1 MNTLWVVIA
10 VTCFLSTARTSS
22 CFTHGARFR
31 PPRLPGSCSSPPR
44 ATAPLESR
52 ARATAPAAAAG
63 VGGEEEGD
71 VLLAFKPSEVEVT
84 CKPGE
89 VALDVASRCSG
100 MPEDSKAPFCR
111 DGGCYNCEVE
121 VVEAAELGIVDNLV
135 RACQFKIP
143 AEAKQ
148 LTLVQMTSEAA
159 FEDML

>member
-1 MNTLWVVIA
+1 MGKQECITLSCVSQGLMVHGYPFIVEHKWGP
-10 VTCFLSTARTSS
+10 FTSDQDS
-22 CFTHGARFR
+22 D
-31 PPRLPGSCSSPPR
+31 RLPMPAIVQGSGVRVTICPFLR
-44 ATAPLESR
+44 SR
-52 ARATAPAAAAG
+52 P
-63 VGGEEEGD
+63 
-71 VLLAFKPSEVEVT
+71 
-84 CKPGE
+84 
-89 VALDVASRCSG
+89 RCSG

-148 LTLVQMTSEAA
+148 LTLIQMTSEEA

>member
-1 MNTLWVVIA
+1 
-10 VTCFLSTARTSS
+10 
-22 CFTHGARFR
+22 
-31 PPRLPGSCSSPPR
+31 
-44 ATAPLESR
+44 
-52 ARATAPAAAAG
+52 
-63 VGGEEEGD
+63 
-71 VLLAFKPSEVEVT
+71 
-84 CKPGE
+84 
-89 VALDVASRCSG
+89 

-148 LTLVQMTSEAA
+148 LTLIQMTSEEA

>member
-1 MNTLWVVIA
+1 MNTLWALIA

-22 CFTHGARFR
+22 CFTHHARLR
-31 PPRLPGSCSSPPR
+31 PPRPPGSCSSPPR
-44 ATAPLESR
+44 ATAPFESR

-63 VGGEEEGD
+63 VGGEEEGGI
-71 VLLAFKPSEVEVT
+71 LLTFKPSEVEVT

-143 AEAKQ
+143 AEVKQ
-148 LTLVQMTSEAA
+148 LTLIQMTSEEA